1 MTEVYQLDLDEEL
14 LSHLADPESV
24 QYLWHEEI
32 DDDLIVDE
40 GVREVFRWQMA
51 HLREHEKP
59 ATASVLAE
67 EFDLDLDEPLTAIGD
82 LHTRLLER
90 YMRNHARDYMEKISE
105 AYKEDPA
112 LVVEVLPRV
121 ARELTAKV
129 GRRGETY
136 GTGDYE
142 RSIKRYDE
150 MVLRGPGPSFGFEE
164 VDHHFHGMRGLTFFI
179 APPKTYKSWI
189 GGANVIVQNVLNGR
203 YGEIGSLELPAEETD
218 MRIRCLTAGVP
229 YWKYLRGA
237 LSQADREA
245 LREASE
251 ILDDSG
257 IYRSNKP
264 QPGHRTIEEMVERAG
279 DRGADFIVIDQ
290 LQYLETQTG
299 KQLGACDPREFWQPL
314 NAARDLSDHMPIV
327 LIHQFN
333 RTVMNADRMPEMQ
346 QAKGSASIEETA
358 TLALGLWANKDMR
371 RSNVVELGT
380 LASRNYQYQS
390 WEIGIELSH
399 SCDFQMIGVA
409 EHDDE

>member
-1 MTEVYQLDLDEEL
+1 MAEVYQLDLDEEL

-24 QYLWHEEI
+24 TYLWAEEV

-40 GVREVFRWQMA
+40 SVRDIYRWQLA
-51 HLREHEKP
+51 HLREHGKP

-67 EFDLDLDEPLTAIGD
+67 EFDLELDDPLTAIGD
-82 LHTRLLER
+82 LHTRLIER
-90 YMRNHARDYMEKISE
+90 YMRNNARNYMEQISE

-112 LVVEVLPRV
+112 KVIEVLPRV
-121 ARELTAKV
+121 SRELQNKVAK
-129 GRRGETY
+129 RGEVY

-142 RSIKRYDE
+142 RAIKRYDE
-150 MVLRGPGPSFGFEE
+150 LVLRGPGPSFGFEE
-164 VDHHFHGMRGLTFFI
+164 IDHHFHSMRGLTFFI

-189 GGANVIVQNVLNGR
+189 GGANVIVENVLQGR
-203 YGEIGSLELPAEETD
+203 YGEIDSLELPADETD

-229 YWKYLRGA
+229 YWKYVRSA
-237 LSQADREA
+237 LTQRDRE
-245 LREASE
+245 LLKEASDF
-251 ILDDSG
+251 LDESG
-257 IYRSNKP
+257 VYRSTKP
-264 QPGHRTIEEMVERAG
+264 PPGRRTIEEIVERAG
-279 DRGADFIVIDQ
+279 NRGADFVVIDQ

-333 RTVMNADRMPEMQ
+333 RTVMHADKMPEMQ
-346 QAKGSASIEETA
+346 QAKGSAAIEETA

-380 LASRNYQYQS
+380 LASRNYEYQA

-409 EHDDE
+409 EHDD